1 MEKASGHP
9 PFWGLKIEV
18 EPGAHVLVLEDRLDE
33 RRPVL
38 ERLLGSCHV
47 TWAEDVEAA
56 RRALVEHGPFDIYCL
71 DYDLG
76 DEDGGWYA
84 AGELIREHDPWS
96 VAKIV
101 LIHSAN
107 AQARAYYSLF
117 PAAVFIQ
124 WDVLATML
132 GSPLIDADLVN
143 AVLAEVRPGAREE
156 ELVETAL
163 RIRGSETGDK

>member
-1 MEKASGHP
+1 MNHEDGHP
-9 PFWGLKIEV
+9 PFWGLKIEMAS
-18 EPGAHVLVLEDRLDE
+18 GAHVLVLEDRLDE
-33 RRPVL
+33 RREVF
-38 ERLLGSCHV
+38 ERLLRSCHV
-47 TWAEDVEAA
+47 TWAEDVDTA
-56 RRALVEHGPFDIYCL
+56 RRALINHGPFDIYCL

-76 DEDGGWYA
+76 EEDGGWYA
-84 AGELIREHDPWS
+84 AGELVRKYDPWS

-132 GSPLIDADLVN
+132 GRPLIDTELVN
-143 AVLAEVRPGAREE
+143 AVLAEVQPDALED
-156 ELVETAL
+156 ELVEATL
-163 RIRGSETGDK
+163 RVRQCTPHSG

>member
-1 MEKASGHP
+1 
-9 PFWGLKIEV
+9 
-18 EPGAHVLVLEDRLDE
+18 
-33 RRPVL
+33 
-38 ERLLGSCHV
+38 
-47 TWAEDVEAA
+47 
-56 RRALVEHGPFDIYCL
+56 
-71 DYDLG
+71 
-76 DEDGGWYA
+76 DGGWYA

-156 ELVETAL
+156 ELVEPAL
-163 RIRGSETGDK
+163 RIRGSETGDKKRVLLGQEQSSQTSRAENYNVVRTGTRNCD